1 MSLDCDTAIVAG
13 TVYSLQD
20 DVSGGRRRGNV
31 AGRGS
36 FFMAWSGRTQ
46 DRAGARRGSGIRR
59 AGARTVAAGAAAL
72 AVLTG
77 AGVAQARP
85 VGAFD
90 VGGAIEQEYDRAG
103 GAGFFGNPTGPE
115 SDANGGKFQVF
126 ERGCSIYWSIGT
138 DAHGI
143 CGLIRDK
150 WGSMGWENS
159 PLGFPLSEETSAGTD
174 GRARYTQFPGGV
186 IVWAANT
193 GAHPVWG
200 SILGIWQ
207 GNRADKG
214 RYGLPTSD
222 EYDYNGGKAQD
233 FQGGRITWK
242 P

>member
-1 MSLDCDTAIVAG
+1 MASSVRTQSG
-13 TVYSLQD
+13 TGS
-20 DVSGGRRRGNV
+20 RRRT
-31 AGRGS
+31 GR
-36 FFMAWSGRTQ
+36 A
-46 DRAGARRGSGIRR
+46 RAGVR
-59 AGARTVAAGAAAL
+59 AAAAGAAAL
-72 AVLTG
+72 ALATG
-77 AGVAQARP
+77 TGIGVAQARP
-85 VGAFD
+85 IGAFD

-103 GAGFFGNPTGPE
+103 GPVFFGNPVGPE

-126 ERGCSIYWSIGT
+126 ERGCSIYWSVGT
-138 DAHGI
+138 DAHAI

-159 PLGFPLSEETSAGTD
+159 ALGFPLSDETAAGRD
-174 GRARYTQFPGGV
+174 GQARYNQFPGGV
-186 IVWAANT
+186 LVWSAKT

-207 GNRADKG
+207 GSQADKG